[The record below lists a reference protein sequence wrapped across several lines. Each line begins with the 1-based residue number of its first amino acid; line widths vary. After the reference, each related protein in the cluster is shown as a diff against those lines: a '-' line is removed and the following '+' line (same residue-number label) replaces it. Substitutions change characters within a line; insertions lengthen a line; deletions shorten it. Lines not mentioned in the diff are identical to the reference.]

1 MVVKNGSY
9 LSMHGVNNISKYS
22 YFPHL
27 SSESDEIRYTSS
39 GHCGVNIYV
48 FHIQRPMLGR
58 IYYMSA
64 NGITLTHTVRRQDI
78 LEVKKK
84 TLVNFPRCVTE
95 YRICGLPSFY
105 RPLLDSLFTTLNH
118 FVLKQVWGWM
128 TGLINSQN
136 TLL

>member
-1 MVVKNGSY
+1 
-9 LSMHGVNNISKYS
+9 MHGVNNISKYS

-84 TLVNFPRCVTE
+84 NLGKLSALRHGIPYMRSSIF
-95 YRICGLPSFY
+95 L
-105 RPLLDSLFTTLNH
+105 
-118 FVLKQVWGWM
+118 
-128 TGLINSQN
+128 
-136 TLL
+136 